1 MTSDR
6 ARGRFGSHL
15 HMKEQ
20 VKGQVYALCHET
32 LTQVNNR
39 EFFCEDAKILFQKS
53 VREPGEHVV
62 RGISHDT
69 AITSF
74 QAMDKRHGN

>member
-1 MTSDR
+1 MTQDR

-32 LTQVNNR
+32 LTQVNHR
-39 EFFCEDAKILFQKS
+39 EFFCEFQKPF
-53 VREPGEHVV
+53 REPGEHVV
-62 RGISHDT
+62 RGTSHDT